1 MSGYYERLSA
11 TDRLFLDLDQ
21 PTTPQHI
28 AAITLFD
35 AAPLRESDGA
45 LALARV
51 REWLAARLHLVPRLR
66 QRLAFVPHEH
76 HPVWVDAEH
85 FRLDDHLREAAVP
98 RPGNE
103 RQLKE
108 LIGRILVE
116 PLERERPLWQITLI
130 DGLAGGEH
138 VALVIKAHHCMAD
151 GLGGF
156 DLLGLLLAP
165 TPDPGIPPTPAW
177 EPRPAPDPD
186 ELLRLEM
193 ARRADRLLDALRE
206 LPRALEERDAWL
218 AKLVD
223 GAAAVGEAVGIALS
237 SAAETPFNHPL
248 GHERLYEW
256 RTLELE
262 RVRTLRKALGGTL
275 NDVVLACVAGG
286 VRRLLASRRLDPDV
300 VPIRAS
306 VPVNV
311 RTAAAGGGA
320 GNQVALMVVDL
331 PVGVADPRD
340 RFASAS
346 AAAAQ
351 AKESRQVEGSKLL
364 AALAEWTTGA
374 VLSLA
379 ARAAARGR
387 PYNLV
392 ITNVPGPQQPLY
404 LLGARMRA
412 LHPAVNLVEGQG
424 LGAAIASYAGELSF
438 GFLADRA
445 LVPDLATFADAVIE
459 SFLELEATAGTS
471 RRS

>member
-11 TDRLFLDLDQ
+11 SDRLFLDLDQ
-21 PTTPQHI
+21 PNTPQHI

-35 AAPLRESDGA
+35 AAPLRDADGA
-45 LALARV
+45 LALARL
-51 REWLAARLHLVPRLR
+51 REWLLARLHLVPRLR
-66 QRLAFVPHEH
+66 QRLAYVPHEN
-76 HPVWVDAEH
+76 HPVWVDDER
-85 FRLDDHLREAAVP
+85 FRLEDHVREAAVP
-98 RPGNE
+98 KPGSE
-103 RQLKE
+103 RQLQE
-108 LIGRILVE
+108 VVARVLVE
-116 PLERERPLWQITLI
+116 PLERERPLWQLTLI
-130 DGLAGGEH
+130 DGLAGGDR

-165 TPDPGIPPTPAW
+165 TPDPGIPPAPPY
-177 EPRPAPDPD
+177 EPRPAPEPD

-193 ARRADRLLDALRE
+193 ARRADRLLDALRD
-206 LPRALEERDAWL
+206 LPQLMEERDAWL
-218 AKLVD
+218 GRLVE

-237 SAAETPFNHPL
+237 SAAETPFNHLL

-286 VRRLLASRRLDPDV
+286 VRHLLASRRLDPDV

-311 RTAAAGGGA
+311 RGTGVGASA

-340 RFASAS
+340 RFASAR

-351 AKESRQVEGSKLL
+351 AKHSRQVEGSKLL

-374 VLSLA
+374 VLSIA
-379 ARAAARGR
+379 ARAAVRGR

-412 LHPAVNLVEGQG
+412 LFPAVNLVENQG
-424 LGAAIASYAGELSF
+424 LGVAIASYAGEVSF

-445 LVPDLATFADAVIE
+445 LVPDLAVFADAVIE
-459 SFLELEATAGTS
+459 SFVELEATVTPRA
-471 RRS
+471 